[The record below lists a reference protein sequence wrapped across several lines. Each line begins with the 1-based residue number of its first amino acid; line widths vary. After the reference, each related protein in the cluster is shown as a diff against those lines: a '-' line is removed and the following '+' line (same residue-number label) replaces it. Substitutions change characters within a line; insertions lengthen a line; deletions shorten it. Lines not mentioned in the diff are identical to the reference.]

1 MIGDRMT
8 AAPIREHSGRVA
20 SSPSTSSEHPAAVLG
35 VDLGRVV
42 IGGDSNEDTSFWG
55 ARPMETPQIA
65 GAFDSLRRLHE
76 LFAGR
81 VFVVSKAGARV
92 EALSRQWL
100 EQHGFHDTT
109 GIGADHLNFVRER
122 ADKADVC
129 AFLGITHFIDDRL
142 DVLGH
147 LEGVVAHRF
156 WFAPSSEAATDAAPA
171 TQMGVVPVTDWSDAE
186 AKIRSTMKA

>member
-1 MIGDRMT
+1 MARFG
-8 AAPIREHSGRVA
+8 
-20 SSPSTSSEHPAAVLG
+20 STSANWPVAILG

-42 IGGDSNEDTSFWG
+42 IGGDSNQDTSFWG
-55 ARPMETPQIA
+55 GRPMQTPQIE

-81 VFVVSKAGARV
+81 VFVVSKAGSRV
-92 EALSRQWL
+92 ETLSRQWL

-129 AFLGITHFIDDRL
+129 ALLAITHFIDDRL

-147 LEGVVAHRF
+147 LEGVVPHRF
-156 WFAPSSEAATDAAPA
+156 WFAPPGDAATDAPTP
-171 TQMGVVPVTDWSDAE
+171 TQTAVVPVIGWPDAV
-186 AKIRSTMKA
+186 AKISSTLE